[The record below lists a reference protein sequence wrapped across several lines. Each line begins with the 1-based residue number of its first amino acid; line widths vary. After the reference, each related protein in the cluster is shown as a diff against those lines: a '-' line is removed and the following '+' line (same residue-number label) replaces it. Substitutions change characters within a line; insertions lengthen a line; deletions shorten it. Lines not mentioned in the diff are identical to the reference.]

1 MTRSNVVE
9 EVRSNRVP
17 RSAPWA
23 GCASQLALEVLLAD
37 DEIDQL
43 LPLADL
49 LRRAGLAPTIATS
62 ADEVVFEVRM
72 SPPDVIVLDAEMAAR
87 GLLYQLRALISTVP
101 IVLMNSG
108 ARQDAMWTAMLAMV
122 GVASID
128 KPVDARKVLDLL
140 SDSRRFPRR
149 SAD

>member
-1 MTRSNVVE
+1 MTRSNAAE
-9 EVRSNRVP
+9 EVRSNRVARP
-17 RSAPWA
+17 ATWP
-23 GCASQLALEVLLAD
+23 GCVPQLALKVLLAD

-43 LPLADL
+43 LPLADV
-49 LRRAGLAPTIATS
+49 LRRAGLAATIATS
-62 ADEVVFEVRM
+62 ADELVFEVRV
-72 SPPDVIVLDAEMAAR
+72 SPPDVVVLDAEMANG

-101 IVLMNSG
+101 IVLMNGG
-108 ARQDAMWTAMLAMV
+108 ARHDAMWTAMLATV
-122 GVASID
+122 GVVSID